1 MNDHTPGDDLSED
14 ARRDAFREELR
25 LTSETGGG
33 RIVGRIPK
41 KVLGGAIAVLAVLG
55 LGGQAIEHYF
65 GNLGLPTSS
74 APTTTFAA
82 PTTLPTRTTT
92 TAPSV
97 ASVDSAFIGLKLI
110 GTAAASEFSLTDQH
124 GRNYGTSQAN
134 GKVTLITFYNKNCN
148 DICPVLGAELKKF
161 LADLGTNASKV
172 NIIIINTDPFSFGT
186 SAQPLALTVPGLGAD
201 ANVHF
206 VTGTVSNLNAVWTAY
221 GVQVNVGASA
231 SEVSHNSLVYFVSPD
246 SQLSA
251 FATPFAKVNKQR
263 QYSLSSAN
271 INRFAQGLELE
282 TVSLIP

>member
-25 LTSETGGG
+25 LTPETGGG

-41 KVLGGAIAVLAVLG
+41 KVLWGAIAVLAVLG

-74 APTTTFAA
+74 APSTTFTA

-92 TAPSV
+92 TVPSV
-97 ASVDSAFIGLKLI
+97 ATVDAAFIGLKLI
-110 GTAAASEFSLTDQH
+110 GTAAASGFTLTDQR
-124 GRNYGTSQAN
+124 GRNYGISQAK
-134 GKVTLITFYNKNCN
+134 GRVTLITFYNKNCN

-172 NIIIINTDPFSFGT
+172 NIIIVNTDPFSFGA
-186 SAQPLALTVPGLGAD
+186 SAEPLALSVPGLGAD

-206 VTGTVSNLNAVWTAY
+206 VTGTVSNLNAVWRAY

-263 QYSLSSAN
+263 QFSLSTTD